1 MDELRKEFDRR
12 ESYIVRK
19 PEMRGVLN
27 SASEIN
33 RVMLAR
39 WLGSA
44 AETEWI
50 ALRRELNEL
59 ASVYYL
65 PGLHT

>member
-1 MDELRKEFDRR
+1 M
-12 ESYIVRK
+12 
-19 PEMRGVLN
+19 PGVLN